1 MMKKMNTKLLKIFAE
16 NVWLSVAAMIVLMAV
31 VGLGWKWSLYAAGL
45 NRADDS
51 VKALLRTDMENT
63 DATSKEKIVDITDW
77 YENLTIEIYH
87 NQAYLF
93 DAEGKSVFGS
103 CQYIYDDLGC
113 FNYSQVFRYVDGNG
127 LIGYGKVEDHEI
139 TILYPGV
146 FSQASRM
153 SDGSACVKE
162 GEEYYYIDTEGK
174 RFTDGK
180 YLMAHPFV
188 ESQGV
193 FARVQ
198 KPDGSWSVINRKEE
212 EVLAGFDSINE
223 LPYSSLTGS
232 GVKDGKAVLFTLE
245 YYQDVQPSITYEFE
259 EYTEI
264 LSPYP
269 DSDIAFVTSK
279 SGKKGVVCIRD
290 GEVVVPAEYEDIQ
303 WGYVESED
311 YDGNEQIWFRCQK
324 EDGTYDVRYL

>member
-1 MMKKMNTKLLKIFAE
+1 MTTKLMKMFAE
-16 NVWLSVAAMIVLMAV
+16 NIWLSVVAMIVLMSV
-31 VGLGWKWSLYAAGL
+31 IGFGWKWTLNMAGM
-45 NRADDS
+45 NRSDDS
-51 VKALLRTDMENT
+51 INALLKADLENIDTISTD
-63 DATSKEKIVDITDW
+63 KIDDTIDW
-77 YENLTIEIYH
+77 YNDLAIEIYH

-93 DAEGKSVFGS
+93 DAEGKSVFGP

-113 FNYSQVFRYVDGNG
+113 FNYSKVFRYVDGNG
-127 LIGYGKVEDHEI
+127 LIGYGKVKDHEI

-146 FSQASRM
+146 FSKASRM

-162 GEEYYYIDTEGK
+162 SEEYYYIDTEGK

-180 YLMAHPFV
+180 YLMAYPFE

-198 KPDGSWSVINRKEE
+198 KSDGSWSVINRKEE

-223 LPYSSLTGS
+223 LPYCSLTGS
-232 GVKDGKAVLFTLE
+232 GVKDCKAVLFTLE
-245 YYQDVQPSITYEFE
+245 YYQGVQPGITYEFE

-269 DSDIAFVTSK
+269 DSDIAFMISK
-279 SGKKGVVCIRD
+279 SGKKGVVCILD
-290 GEVVVPAEYEDIQ
+290 GEVVVPAEYKDIQ